1 MSTQQI
7 AKIGMMSAAACVL
20 GLIRFPLIP
29 AVSFLTYDF
38 ADIPIVISAFAY
50 GPIPGLLAALVVC
63 AIQAFMLG
71 GDGIYGFLMHFISS
85 GAFVIISASI
95 YKHHKTKKNAIISMI
110 VAGLI
115 VTAIMGVANY
125 FITPFYYGGAA
136 MKDMV
141 VQLMPL
147 ILAFNLL
154 KWAITSVITFV
165 VYKRISPFLHK
176 DKR

>member
-1 MSTQQI
+1 
-7 AKIGMMSAAACVL
+7 
-20 GLIRFPLIP
+20 
-29 AVSFLTYDF
+29 
-38 ADIPIVISAFAY
+38 
-50 GPIPGLLAALVVC
+50 
-63 AIQAFMLG
+63 
-71 GDGIYGFLMHFISS
+71 
-85 GAFVIISASI
+85 
-95 YKHHKTKKNAIISMI
+95 MI

-165 VYKRISPFLHK
+165 VYKRVSPFLHK
-176 DKR
+176 QKR